1 MPIIPG
7 HVLLQPAKS
16 CDVLQ
21 TEQCCHHSSAKL
33 RSNQKEERGN
43 SHRHAN
49 TDTDA
54 DTGLN
59 NMDAQA
65 QYTVTFLP
73 LK

>member
-1 MPIIPG
+1 MPVIPG
-7 HVLLQPAKS
+7 HVLVQPAKS

-21 TEQCCHHSSAKL
+21 TEQCCQHSAKL

-43 SHRHAN
+43 SHRHAD